1 MKTNLKSS
9 KKYLYDELLGT
20 LATMILKGEY
30 PIGSQLPKEQELCLE
45 YGLSRTSVR
54 EALHSL
60 RNMGLVISRPK
71 AGTFVAD
78 RLQWKILDSLLLGIA
93 DEAGIELFKISELE
107 RFRRVIE
114 PSVAA
119 MAAESADADDIKRM
133 EEAVAIMKAN
143 CEIHQT
149 EIYNEA
155 DLAFHY
161 ALIHATHNVIFIQLA
176 PTMHAAVNSSIQIT
190 CPLDEPE
197 ERYKSA
203 ETHAQLIDAIRLRDA
218 ELCRYISTQ
227 MIFNSSQRALSLEKE
242 GRSWPI
248 SAI

>member
-1 MKTNLKSS
+1 MMTTTKSS

-20 LATMILKGEY
+20 LATKILKAEY

-60 RNMGLVISRPK
+60 RNMGLVVSRPK

-78 RLQWKILDSLLLGIA
+78 RLQWKILDSLLLGLA
-93 DEAGIELFKISELE
+93 AEAGIQLFKISELE

-114 PSVAA
+114 PNVAA
-119 MAAESADADDIKRM
+119 MAAESADAEDIKRM
-133 EEAVAIMKAN
+133 EEAVAIMMAN
-143 CEIHQT
+143 CEDEQT
-149 EIYNEA
+149 SVYNEA
-155 DLAFHY
+155 DLAFHH
-161 ALIHATHNVIFIQLA
+161 ALIHATHNVIFVQLA
-176 PTMHAAVNSSIQIT
+176 PTMHTAVNSSIQIT
-190 CPLDEPE
+190 CPLDSPE

-203 ETHAQLIDAIRLRDA
+203 ETHAQLIDAIRLRDT
-218 ELCRYISTQ
+218 ELCRYITTQ

-242 GRSWPI
+242 SRNRLITQS
-248 SAI
+248 

>member
-1 MKTNLKSS
+1 MITNLKSS
-9 KKYLYDELLGT
+9 KKYLHDELLRT
-20 LATMILKGEY
+20 LAIKILKAEY
-30 PIGSQLPKEQELCLE
+30 PIGSQLPKEQELCQE

-60 RNMGLVISRPK
+60 RNIGLVISRPK
-71 AGTFVAD
+71 AGSFVAD
-78 RLQWKILDSLLLGIA
+78 RLQWKILDSLLLDLA

-119 MAAESADADDIKRM
+119 MAAESADAGDILRM
-133 EEAVAIMKAN
+133 EDAVAIMMDN
-143 CEIHQT
+143 CEDHQT
-149 EIYNEA
+149 AMYNQA

-161 ALIHATHNVIFIQLA
+161 ALIHATHNVIFVQLA
-176 PTMHAAVNSSIQIT
+176 PTMNAAINSSIQIT
-190 CPLDEPE
+190 CPLDSPE

-203 ETHAQLIDAIRLRDA
+203 ETHAQLIDAIRLHDA
-218 ELCRYISTQ
+218 ELCRYITTQ

-242 GRSWPI
+242 SRSRLMLPN
-248 SAI
+248 